1 MATSWETSKAKRL
14 QAVALLGLG
23 LVVIQPSSACTI
35 FTVAQGGKVL
45 VGNNEDSSYSF
56 PDKMWFVPAI
66 GQAHARVCFGWY
78 CFAQGGMNDQG
89 LCMDWAVT
97 PNAGT
102 NKSEQPPF
110 EGNIVER
117 VLANCATVEEAVAL
131 FQKYAY
137 PGNDAHFLIADRAG
151 NSVVGEWIEGKF
163 KAVRKSGPYQLI
175 TNFLLSDP
183 KRGNYPC
190 RRHATA
196 SAMLEKSGK
205 ITVEECAAML
215 KAVSADW
222 RDGESAGG
230 TKYSNV
236 FDLGNGEVY
245 VYYRRDFDKPIRVN
259 LAKELRKGLRE
270 VDLKEAFAKGL
281 ENIDVPRQNSINPR
295 SADEILRNA
304 VEARG
309 GRDAALKVRSFHA
322 TGVADM
328 PWDNS
333 GPFEIFAARPDK
345 LRMTVTMK
353 ILGFYETGFDGRN
366 AWQLATN
373 QAPRLLKDELL
384 AQMRDEAE
392 FFAWF
397 IEPKD
402 YTTRGKAEPTWFND
416 KECYAIKLAKK
427 SGQELTCYFDGSSSL
442 LTGII
447 ESPRTPTGPTWR
459 KTTFADYRPAGG
471 FYFPA
476 RLTVQGESE
485 DYKLSLHS
493 LEINKVPDSAFTL
506 PKSLQKEP

>member
-1 MATSWETSKAKRL
+1 MVRF
-14 QAVALLGLG
+14 AVSFTKWIVAVGLG
-23 LVVIQPSSACTI
+23 LLVLQPSSACTI
-35 FTVAQGGKVL
+35 FTVAQGDKVL
-45 VGNNEDSSYSF
+45 VGNNEDAPYSF

-66 GQAHARVCFGWY
+66 GPAHARVCFGWY

-89 LCMDWAVT
+89 LFMDWAVT
-97 PNAGT
+97 PNAGK
-102 NKSEQPPF
+102 KSDNPPF

-117 VLANCATVEEAVAL
+117 VLANCSTVEEAVAL

-151 NSVVGEWIEGKF
+151 NSVVGEWVDGQF

-196 SAMLEKSGK
+196 SEMLEKSGK
-205 ITVEECAAML
+205 ISVEDCAAML

-222 RDGESAGG
+222 SDGEARGG

-236 FDLGNGEVY
+236 FDLGQGEVY
-245 VYYRRDFDKPIRVN
+245 VYYRRNFDKPIRVN

-270 VDLKEAFAKGL
+270 VDLKEAFEQGL
-281 ENIDVPRQNSINPR
+281 ENLDIPRKTSIKR
-295 SADEILRNA
+295 KSAEEILRSA

-309 GRDAALKVRSFHA
+309 GRDAAMKVRSFHA
-322 TGVADM
+322 TGVADL

-345 LRMTVTMK
+345 LRITMTMK
-353 ILGFYETGFDGRN
+353 ILGLYETGFDGHR
-366 AWQLATN
+366 AWELVTN
-373 QAPRLLKDELL
+373 QPARLLKDELL

-392 FFAWF
+392 FFAWY
-397 IEPKD
+397 IDPGN
-402 YTTRGKAEPTWFND
+402 YTPRGNAEPAWFNGQ
-416 KECYAIKLAKK
+416 ECYAIKVSRT
-427 SGQELTCYFDGSSSL
+427 SGKELTCYFNASSSL
-442 LTGII
+442 LAGLI

-459 KTTFADYRPAGG
+459 KMTFAEYRPAGG
-471 FYFPA
+471 FLFPA
-476 RLTVQGESE
+476 RLTVQGENE
-485 DYKLSLHS
+485 DYKLSFRS
-493 LEINKVPDSAFTL
+493 LVINDVPESAFDL
-506 PKSLQKEP
+506 PKESRKAR